1 MRIMIS
7 TVSIIQA
14 ELFLK
19 KTKQNLNS
27 RKKKETKCCRI
38 CHEWM
43 PRRSAPRATSLHRY
57 SEGKKIAS
65 HWVAP
70 TDKLSPLKA
79 SQFSSWTYNNTTTI
93 AMKLQAHHNFKD
105 SIFEVQNGR
114 VSVVLVNATVQSHA
128 GVGMLHQLLH
138 DLISV
143 FLLVHKHQ
151 RAALFVVFT
160 QQLQQLEELLVFF
173 NHNLDKYTLIII
185 HT

>member
-1 MRIMIS
+1 MRKMIS

-57 SEGKKIAS
+57 REGKKTAS
-65 HWVAP
+65 HWAAS

-79 SQFSSWTYNNTTTI
+79 THFSSWTYNNTTTI
-93 AMKLQAHHNFKD
+93 AINCKLTITLK
-105 SIFEVQNGR
+105 
-114 VSVVLVNATVQSHA
+114 TP
-128 GVGMLHQLLH
+128 
-138 DLISV
+138 
-143 FLLVHKHQ
+143 FLKSRMVESLSYWSMPPC
-151 RAALFVVFT
+151 RAM
-160 QQLQQLEELLVFF
+160 QG
-173 NHNLDKYTLIII
+173 
-185 HT
+185 